1 MGDLTT
7 EHLNEV
13 LALRDTQETA
23 QPTQPLD
30 STTIFVAEV
39 ARVRALDT
47 TSANQ
52 DSNTKLEST
61 WDGVR

>member
-7 EHLNEV
+7 EHLPEV
-13 LALRDTQETA
+13 LKLRDTQEAA

-30 STTIFVAEV
+30 STGILSVEV
-39 ARVRALDT
+39 ERVRDLDAVSLLLDT
-47 TSANQ
+47 NTELEQ
-52 DSNTKLEST
+52 D

>member
-7 EHLNEV
+7 EHLNEL
-13 LALRDTQETA
+13 LALRDAQTVDTQ
-23 QPTQPLD
+23 LD
-30 STTIFVAEV
+30 NTTLFTKEA
-39 ARVRALDT
+39 ARVRNLDAVST
-47 TSANQ
+47 NQ